1 MVIMKSIALVTGG
14 NRGLGLATVAALA
27 RAGCTVIAAG
37 RDGVAVEAAVERL
50 REQGLTVEPSGRWT
64 WRRCRA
70 SPKLPPRSGSGTAGW
85 TSLVNNAGILPE
97 AASAGD
103 HDFVDPA
110 VLAHTFETNV
120 FGAVAVIE
128 SFLPLLRV
136 SAAGRIVNVSSTMGS
151 LADQCDP
158 DSPYYGTLV
167 PAYQASKAALNSI
180 TIGLSKKLCRHDP
193 EGHVGLPGLGA
204 DRPRTGEPR
213 GGAGHRGPGSRG
225 DRPRGQAAR
234 RTRRRGRSST
244 ARGPS
249 PW

>member
-1 MVIMKSIALVTGG
+1 MKSIALVTGG

-37 RDGVAVEAAVERL
+37 RDGVAVDAAVERL
-50 REQGLTVEPSGRWT
+50 KEQGLTVEPLVMDVASLPSIAAGATEIRQRHGR
-64 WRRCRA
+64 
-70 SPKLPPRSGSGTAGW
+70 LDV
-85 TSLVNNAGILPE
+85 LVNNAGILPE
-97 AASAGD
+97 AVSTGD

-128 SFLPLLRV
+128 SFLPLLRA

-180 TIGLSKKLCRHDP
+180 TIGLSKKLAGTTLKVTSVC
-193 EGHVGLPGLGA
+193 PGWVQTDLA
-204 DRPRTGEPR
+204 PGEPR
-213 GGAGHRGPGSRG
+213 GGAGHGATRQ
-225 DRPRGQAAR
+225 PR
-234 RTRRRGRSST
+234 
-244 ARGPS
+244 
-249 PW
+249 